1 MAPLTSASLVSE
13 WSLTPL
19 LLLPVTLAAAY
30 LFLLRAARR
39 TNHPWPAWRT
49 ASFLAGTLV
58 LAWSANGAP
67 AAYRGSVSWM
77 GTLSVGLTTAVVPL
91 GLALGDPT
99 SLWERVSGRRIR
111 WLRGPA
117 ARALMF
123 PLVAS
128 VVAATVVTLAFT
140 TGWYA
145 ASRTHD
151 GTWALLQVTVLVV
164 GLLVNLPL
172 LSEDLLPAWC
182 TPGLRTLLAFADG
195 AADAIPG
202 IVVMTTIDWVAGGA
216 LLAAAEAV
224 GVPTLFAVMAQWVR
238 SDEAEARETDARLDR
253 LEARRTAAPETA
265 GTAETAEIDETAE
278 QDQAAQ
284 QPAPDRPWWESDPQL
299 AHRFRRPPAA
309 H

>member
-1 MAPLTSASLVSE
+1 MAPLTPAGLVTE

-49 ASFLAGTLV
+49 TSFLAATLV

-67 AAYRGSVSWM
+67 AAYRGTVSWM

-140 TGWYA
+140 AGWYA

-164 GLLVNLPL
+164 GVLVNLPL

-265 GTAETAEIDETAE
+265 GTAE

-284 QPAPDRPWWESDPQL
+284 EPAPDRPWWESDPQL